1 MLLDADADVGA
12 PEGPW
17 GWTALHMA
25 ARNRNP
31 EVARLLLEA
40 GANVNARMFSGLTPL
55 HDAATAN
62 PNPAALAVLLQAGA
76 DPNALGESSDC
87 AHWKWSGNL
96 TPLYGAARVNRNPEI
111 VEVLVAAGADVD
123 GRGAHLRL
131 SCESSPAAQLS
142 PLFMAVR
149 YDGHPAM
156 IEALVRAGA
165 DLELADPDGR
175 TVLHRAAIER
185 AAVFPLLLR
194 LGSDPEARDAE
205 GKTPM
210 DYARENAALRPWK
223 RVKML
228 TPLDKK

>member
-1 MLLDADADVGA
+1 MLLDAGADVSA

-17 GWTALHMA
+17 GWTSLHLA

-55 HDAATAN
+55 HEAATAN

-87 AHWKWSGNL
+87 AHWDWSGNL

-123 GRGAHLRL
+123 GRGAHMRFA
-131 SCESSPAAQLS
+131 CGSSPTAHVP
-142 PLFMAVR
+142 PLYMAVR
-149 YDGHPAM
+149 YDGHP
-156 IEALVRAGA
+156 RHDRGAGA
-165 DLELADPDGR
+165 GGR
-175 TVLHRAAIER
+175 GPWSRPTRMGAPSCTGQRSKGLPSFHCSCDWEPTRKHA
-185 AAVFPLLLR
+185 
-194 LGSDPEARDAE
+194 
-205 GKTPM
+205 TP
-210 DYARENAALRPWK
+210 RGRRPWTT
-223 RVKML
+223 RGRMSRCS
-228 TPLDKK
+228 PGSG